1 MPAGHV
7 RHPVQT
13 RAAFVGRRIASVR
26 RASCRWRR
34 VDQLTRTAAGTDRPT
49 ALLPPEG
56 RVALLSDLRRLP
68 AQRPALLLVVQ
79 LADDPDCSARQLAE
93 AAERDPAF
101 TARMLQL
108 ANSAYYGRPGR
119 VTSIVPAVSLLGA
132 DTMRGLAV
140 TMALGLGGE
149 QGPLPDGFWERA
161 AMTSAGSELVAPLV
175 GASAG
180 DAFCVGLL
188 REVGQALL
196 FRAHPEEYGAL
207 RASCDDAELPAAEF
221 AWSGT
226 TSGALA
232 AAALTASGLPPEL
245 GAAIAQ
251 QQHHGAHGTT
261 PLRPLARALRGGAAV
276 ARAVAAGAVDAE
288 VVAVLDEVTG
298 GLLAADD
305 VPRLALRAAARAAG
319 LNSVLR

>member
-1 MPAGHV
+1 
-7 RHPVQT
+7 
-13 RAAFVGRRIASVR
+13 
-26 RASCRWRR
+26 
-34 VDQLTRTAAGTDRPT
+34 VDQLTRTAVGTGPTRP
-49 ALLPPEG
+49 AVLLPPEG

-79 LADDPDCSARQLAE
+79 LADDPDCSLRQLAE

-119 VTSIVPAVSLLGA
+119 VTSIIPAVSLLGA
-132 DTMRGLAV
+132 ATLRGLAV

-149 QGPLPDGFWERA
+149 HGPLPDGFWERA
-161 AMTSAGSELVAPLV
+161 AMTSAGSELVAPVV

-196 FRAHPEEYGAL
+196 FRAHPEAYAAL
-207 RASCDDAELPAAEF
+207 RAGCDDAELPAAELE
-221 AWSGT
+221 WCGT
-226 TSGALA
+226 TSGDLA
-232 AAALTASGLPPEL
+232 AAALTASGLPAEL
-245 GAAIAQ
+245 GAAIAEE
-251 QQHHGAHGTT
+251 QHHDEHLAAPMG
-261 PLRPLARALRGGAAV
+261 PLACALRGGAAL
-276 ARAVAAGAVDAE
+276 ARAVAVGAVDAT
-288 VVAVLDEVTG
+288 VIAVLDEVTG

-319 LNSVLR
+319 LNSVMR